1 MKSSKLKLFVSGLC
15 ATSIAATISLLN
27 IFPASA
33 STVSSNNQK
42 EDYAL
47 VSSEQSSINQISPTN
62 LVDSAYRGAFKD
74 QGIASYNTFMTE
86 IREGELTGR
95 ELVNSAITAHKLPPD
110 TINNSEYVH
119 QVNVALQNLARS
131 NM

>member
-1 MKSSKLKLFVSGLC
+1 MKSSKVKLFVSGIC

-33 STVSSNNQK
+33 NTVASNNQK

-47 VSSEQSSINQISPTN
+47 VNPEQSSIDQISPTN
-62 LVDSAYRGAFKD
+62 LVESAYYGAFKD

-86 IREGELTGR
+86 IREGEITASN
-95 ELVNSAITAHKLPPD
+95 LVNSGISSHRLSPD
-110 TINNSEYVH
+110 IINNSGYMH
-119 QVNVALQNLARS
+119 QVNVALQYLAQSDR
-131 NM
+131 